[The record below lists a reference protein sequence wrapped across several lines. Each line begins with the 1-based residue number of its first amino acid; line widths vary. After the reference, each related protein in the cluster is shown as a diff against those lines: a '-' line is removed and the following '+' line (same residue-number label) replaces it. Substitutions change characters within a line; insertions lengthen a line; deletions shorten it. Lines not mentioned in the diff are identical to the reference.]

1 MAIYRSGTASLDAA
15 GKMIGE
21 ATDWKQALSLI
32 RIGAT
37 VIFLSGSK
45 PVFGSIAEIISDTEI
60 NLIGTAGQTAASGD
74 YVILLSDS
82 LTVDGLAQDIAETL
96 RYYQSK
102 ETAVEGIV
110 ADIEAY
116 LKQAED
122 SAAIAVTKSS
132 EASAS
137 ADAAK
142 VSETNAGNKSTDAAA
157 SAAEAKK
164 SETNAKSSENYA
176 YDYSEKAKLS
186 EGNAA
191 ASAQVAQEGA
201 ATVSNKANKGVN
213 SDITQLRGLVSD
225 GSTWL
230 AEADLSAGD
239 GEKGINLISNNSV
252 GVSFGTESINGGAS
266 VFHNFTK
273 GAGGS
278 NAKNKA
284 IIGGYGSRPFNGQKY
299 SAHSNAAIHFLQDG
313 DASSSNEGGWMRL
326 LVTPRG
332 KTIASRFAPF
342 VLSNNGDLYIGKDVH
357 PESFDGSVYQ
367 KNFTDYNGR
376 GLKQVINNVNEIQ
389 LLSGVTSG
397 TSCSGNIRFNACGGS
412 PLNPGPVQANSTLY
426 FSMGGYDGS
435 QWASAAALIQISAPG
450 TWSSTS
456 RPCEITFATTAG
468 DSTQRYN
475 RWVIQNDGHFAP
487 AYDNNLSIGWSQ
499 KRVSAI
505 YAVNGTIQTSDAR
518 LKSEVRDFTEAELS
532 AACALSKEIGFWK
545 WKEKIEAE
553 GDSARSHVGM
563 TVQRAIE
570 VMESFGLDPMSYG
583 FICHDTWEA
592 STEINEFDSE
602 GNGIES
608 YTPAGDRYSFR
619 YEQLNLFIARGFE
632 KRLSD
637 IEAMMNK

>member
-15 GKMIGE
+15 GKMIGTGTE
-21 ATDWKQALSLI
+21 WKQALSLI
-32 RIGAT
+32 RTGAT

-132 EASAS
+132 EALAS

-142 VSETNAGNKSTDAAA
+142 ISETNAGQKATDAAA
-157 SAAEAKK
+157 SAVLAKQ

-186 EGNAA
+186 EGKAA

-201 ATVSNKANKGVN
+201 ATVSNKANKGEN
-213 SDITQLRGLVSD
+213 NDITKLKGLVAD

-230 AEADLSAGD
+230 EEANLSSGD
-239 GEKGINLISNNSV
+239 GEKGINLTSNNPI

-273 GAGGS
+273 GVGGA
-278 NAKNKA
+278 NTKDKA
-284 IIGGYGSRPFNGQKY
+284 IIGGYGSRPWDGINY
-299 SAHSNAAIHFLQDG
+299 TAHSNAAIHFVQDG
-313 DASSSNEGGWMRL
+313 DTTTTNHGGWLRL
-326 LVTPRG
+326 LVTPKG
-332 KTIASRFAPF
+332 KTVNNRYSPF
-342 VLSNNGDLYIGKDVH
+342 ILSNNGDTIIGKDVPLH
-357 PESFDGSVYQ
+357 GFNGAAFQ
-367 KNFTDYNGR
+367 ANFSDFEGR
-376 GLKQVINNVNEIQ
+376 GLKQVVNNVNELQ
-389 LLSGVTSG
+389 LLTGITQGS
-397 TSCSGNIRFNACGGS
+397 SCSGNIRFNACGGS
-412 PLNPGPVQANSTLY
+412 PLNPGPLQANSSMY
-426 FSMGGYDGS
+426 FSMAGFDGS
-435 QWASAAALIQISAPG
+435 AWVSAGAIMQMSAP
-450 TWSSTS
+450 TSWSTTN
-456 RPCEITFATTAG
+456 RGCEITFGTTANG
-468 DSTQRYN
+468 TVTRYN

-487 AYDNNLSIGWSQ
+487 AFDNNLSIGWAQ
-499 KRVSAI
+499 KRVSAV
-505 YAVNGTIQTSDAR
+505 YAVNGTIQTSDGR
-518 LKSEVRDFTEAELS
+518 LKTDVREFSEAEVA

-545 WKEKIEAE
+545 WREKVAIE
-553 GDSARSHVGM
+553 GDQARSHVGM

-583 FICHDTWEA
+583 FICYDSWDE
-592 STEINEFDSE
+592 STEVNEFDSD
-602 GNGIES
+602 GNGIENKL
-608 YTPAGDRYSFR
+608 PAGDRYSFR

-637 IEAMMNK
+637 IEQMLNK